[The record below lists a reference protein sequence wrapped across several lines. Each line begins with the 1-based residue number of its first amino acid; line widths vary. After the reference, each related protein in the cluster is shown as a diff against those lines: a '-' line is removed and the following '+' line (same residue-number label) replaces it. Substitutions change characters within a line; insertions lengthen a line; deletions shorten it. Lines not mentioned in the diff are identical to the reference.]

1 MGKKA
6 IVSVVVKEDLSS
18 DDIETFEGFT
28 KEEWS
33 EKVVEAREELVH
45 FTGGDIT
52 HFEINVVDVDDEG
65 TYSPATVLR
74 RVDNETNGVHI
85 SLSGS
90 PESPSVEILT
100 DLEEVAFDKF
110 MRELFENL
118 GYK

>member
-6 IVSVVVKEDLSS
+6 IVSAVLKEDLSS
-18 DDIETFEGFT
+18 DDIEMFESLT
-28 KEEWS
+28 KEEWN
-33 EKVVEAREELVH
+33 EKVVEAREVFVQ
-45 FTGGDIT
+45 FTGGDIA
-52 HFEINVVDVDDEG
+52 HFEINVVDEDGED

-85 SLSGS
+85 SLTGS

-110 MRELFENL
+110 MLELFENL